1 MPTPNRTE
9 EPAVDATP
17 FKKMLDID
25 FPIFAFSHCR
35 DVVAAVSKAGGL
47 GVLGAS
53 LMTGDQLE
61 QALVQLDRELGDRPY
76 GVDIVLPKRGGKSED
91 ELRTLIPQEHRDF
104 VASLAERFGIPEF
117 DSGERARPL
126 AEDQWEIV
134 KRHKAKMIVG
144 ALGPLPDQIITEAHD
159 RGMAVGGLVGK
170 PRHAVKQVE
179 AGTDVIIA
187 QGTEAGGHT
196 GELSTFVLIPQ
207 VVDAID
213 DAVPVL
219 AAGGI
224 ADGRQILAAEALG
237 AKGVWT
243 GSVWL
248 TTWESDLPPKL
259 VDKILRSEGDD
270 TVRTRVQTGRPVR
283 VLRTPWVAAWE
294 SAEAPPLLEPAVQR
308 VLVADQLKVMVE
320 REIEEPMGTP
330 LGQVAGMMH
339 VRKPAGD
346 VFHEMLNQYID
357 AVGRVA
363 QGTSDLA

>member
-1 MPTPNRTE
+1 M
-9 EPAVDATP
+9 DAKP
-17 FKKMLDID
+17 FQKMLEID

-53 LMTGDQLE
+53 LMTGDRLE
-61 QALVQLDRELGDRPY
+61 HELTQLDRALGDRPY

-91 ELRTLIPQEHRDF
+91 ELRASIPQQHRDF
-104 VASLAERFGIPEF
+104 VASLAERFGIPDY

-126 AEDQWEIV
+126 AEDQWEVV
-134 KRHKAKMIVG
+134 KRHKSAKMIVG
-144 ALGPLPDQIITEAHD
+144 ALGPLPDQIISEAHD

-179 AGTDVIIA
+179 AGTDIIIA

-224 ADGRQILAAEALG
+224 GDGRQILAAEALG

-270 TVRTRVQTGRPVR
+270 TVRTKVQTGRPVR

-294 SAEAPPLLEPAVQR
+294 GPDAPPLLEPAVQR

-330 LGQVAGMMH
+330 LGQIAGMMQA
-339 VRKPAGD
+339 RKPAGD
-346 VFHEMLNQYID
+346 VFHELVNQYID
-357 AVGRVA
+357 AVGRISEGA
-363 QGTSDLA
+363 SDLD